1 LSRTKPSTTEG
12 KVARLFGLSGEHW
25 MRHAN
30 PLSVWTRFSVPS
42 LLAVSV
48 WSRVWIG
55 WYSLIAV
62 AISIVWMV
70 VNPLFFDKPRS
81 TKNWASKSVLG
92 ERIWTERKQLGIP
105 GQFVSPVPNLAN
117 AYSGLGLIALA
128 YGLVA
133 VEVWPV
139 VAGVVILHGGKLW
152 YLDRMVLLFED
163 MKSRDPQIASWEY

>member
-1 LSRTKPSTTEG
+1 LSRTEPSTTEG
-12 KVARLFGLSGEHW
+12 KVARLFGLSGERW

-81 TKNWASKSVLG
+81 TRNWASKSVLG
-92 ERIWTERKQLGIP
+92 ERIWTDRKQLGIP
-105 GQFVSPVPNLAN
+105 DQFVSPVPNLAN
-117 AYSGLGLIALA
+117 AYSALGLIAVA

-139 VAGVVILHGGKLW
+139 VAGIVILHGGKLW

-163 MKSRDPQIASWEY
+163 MKSRNQEIASWEY

>member
-1 LSRTKPSTTEG
+1 MDAEAVTRPSREGRYEPDNVFDHGG

-62 AISIVWMV
+62 AISIV
-70 VNPLFFDKPRS
+70 
-81 TKNWASKSVLG
+81 
-92 ERIWTERKQLGIP
+92 
-105 GQFVSPVPNLAN
+105 
-117 AYSGLGLIALA
+117 
-128 YGLVA
+128 
-133 VEVWPV
+133 
-139 VAGVVILHGGKLW
+139 
-152 YLDRMVLLFED
+152 
-163 MKSRDPQIASWEY
+163 